1 MDIGYAR
8 VSTRD
13 QRLDSQ
19 QEALVHSGCEKVFA
33 EVASGTR
40 SDRPVLADAV
50 EFARP
55 GDTIVCCRLDIAR
68 SVSDLTSLLREL
80 DDRGIGFRSLGEAI
94 DTTTPGGRLA
104 MHIFGALA
112 EFEAALIRERT
123 QAGLHAARSR
133 GRVGGRP
140 RAMNS
145 EKIEAAKRLLGS
157 GTPARE
163 VAIALGVS
171 TATLYRYVPASGP
184 ERPFHPS

>member
-19 QEALVHSGCEKVFA
+19 QEALVHSDCEKVFA

-55 GDTIVCCRLDIAR
+55 GDTIVFCRLDRIAR

-80 DDRGIGFRSLGEAI
+80 DFWGIGFRSLGEAI

-104 MHIFGALA
+104 MH
-112 EFEAALIRERT
+112 T
-123 QAGLHAARSR
+123 SARLPNSR
-133 GRVGGRP
+133 RR
-140 RAMNS
+140 
-145 EKIEAAKRLLGS
+145 
-157 GTPARE
+157 
-163 VAIALGVS
+163 
-171 TATLYRYVPASGP
+171 
-184 ERPFHPS
+184 